1 MTLRSWGNGTER
13 TTEERDMREKL
24 VRLGLVAMLA
34 VPAATGIACDKE
46 DRQDVEEAGNEVEKE
61 VDQLDSDGKDD

>member
-1 MTLRSWGNGTER
+1 
-13 TTEERDMREKL
+13 MREKL

-34 VPAATGIACDKE
+34 VPAAAGIACDKE